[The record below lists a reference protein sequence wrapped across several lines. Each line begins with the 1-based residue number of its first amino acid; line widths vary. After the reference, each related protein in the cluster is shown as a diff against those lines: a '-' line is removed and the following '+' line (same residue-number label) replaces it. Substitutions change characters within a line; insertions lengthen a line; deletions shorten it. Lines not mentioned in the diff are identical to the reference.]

1 MKIMF
6 RVKYYRIDKIVD
18 KESLRYANEMP
29 CWAYW
34 VFSNTSE
41 RAQGFR
47 MWSILVTHTNA
58 DTHARLLYYNI
69 SHSLLRLDALA

>member
-1 MKIMF
+1 MKIMLQ
-6 RVKYYRIDKIVD
+6 VKYYRID

-29 CWAYW
+29 WWAYR

-47 MWSILVTHTNA
+47 MWSM
-58 DTHARLLYYNI
+58 
-69 SHSLLRLDALA
+69 